1 MVKHTK
7 ISQFLPLVGERLCLN
22 FANTTERGTGSH
34 PQEWLHSYSDLIN
47 WASLV
52 GILTLEDE
60 NALSAAAVHKP
71 AEASAVFK
79 RAIRLRGAIQQVFS
93 DIAGNEVPLV
103 SDLEVIN
110 NELSQALVWKEVGY
124 KNDAFVWIWGGGKES
139 LERIL
144 WPIAQSAAELLTSDD
159 LGKLKKCANPKCT
172 WLFVDISRNHRRR
185 WCEMEVCG
193 NQAKVREHYQ
203 RKKHGIS
210 PS

>member
-1 MVKHTK
+1 MVKNTK

-47 WASLV
+47 WARLA
-52 GILTLEDE
+52 GYLTPEDE
-60 NALSAAAVHKP
+60 NTLSVAAVHKE

-93 DIAGNEVPLV
+93 DISCNQAPLR
-103 SDLEVIN
+103 SDLEIIN
-110 NELSQALVWKEVGY
+110 IELSQALVWKEVGY
-124 KNDAFVWIWGGGKES
+124 KNDAFVWVFGGSKEA

-144 WPIAQSAAELLTSDD
+144 WPIAQSAAELLTSGD
-159 LGKLKKCANPKCT
+159 LGKLKNCANPKCT
-172 WLFVDISRNHRRR
+172 WLFVDISRNGRRR

-193 NQAKVREHYQ
+193 NQAKVRQHYQ
-203 RKKHGIS
+203 RKKQRIS
-210 PS
+210 SS